1 MPRRL
6 NAIRYGQRQRWADT
20 YQGWR
25 DGHAGIPERPSRP
38 GPVTTPH
45 REALIRLAQDAFA
58 REHLEYRT
66 SVAEPHRQLE
76 AGRSRLTAAKSA
88 LAWAESAAR
97 PDLRELTGPETTRRR
112 LGEDRHPESVIVQRR
127 LRERVKL
134 RARTRAEVARAQS
147 TVSTIEGEVA
157 RAEEEARQQHDAAV
171 VRVRRIHE
179 YIHRRLAVYRRA
191 LVRAHPDGAW
201 VNWALSVQT
210 PEIPTWALPDAYLPE
225 RAAFR
230 DQAREEPPDQPAEA
244 DEKTPSTIELNHDVT
259 RFGSA
264 PAPAETGEIGYVT
277 LDGPLAA
284 PWHFTIIKTG
294 HGLQLRTRGYDH
306 GPYIAGEPVREADL
320 PPGAFFDFGERRYTV
335 LDPGHLSVEE
345 LPDRILIAADLGAAT
360 DGKPRLSRMSF
371 VHRENRL
378 LAVLGPSGAGKSSL
392 CFALLG
398 ELPVQ
403 PGGRLF
409 FRKMPMDTHLKQIR
423 DQVSFVPQ
431 ETGTQPTLHMS
442 LTVEATLRYGFNLRS
457 PRKQDRDKRIDAVLR
472 AVDLT
477 GQRHQLL
484 CTLSGGQLRRVS
496 IALELLT
503 KQPLLMLDEPTSGLD
518 ASMDRQIMKILRD
531 HAESGHTVIVVTHS
545 TEHLSEAHEILV
557 VVAGGTPAYFGPPR
571 QIRKQLN
578 FKAYADLMS
587 SLLNEAERDEYV
599 KKYRAG
605 AMVKE
610 AMRAADDV
618 GREITEQAAT
628 RPQPRRLTNRSFRAM
643 SRQFLVLVRRQCA
656 LLANGGKKNTD
667 PTWWQ
672 QIMNARFVLVPLL
685 VAMGSAALAALVA
698 GSPGLGAVPSL
709 VGPTA
714 LALLTTLCV
723 LSGQALTYSD
733 VIGEFEIIRREY
745 RAGVGVL
752 PALTAKWVVYAVLA
766 VSQAGLITVV
776 FCWFPDRAPQ
786 RSVWLGPETDLF
798 FGLAALSV
806 AAMTLG
812 ILVSTLFTKLEH
824 AVAMITATSIAQIAL
839 NGVTAALATI
849 SATSVLAGALPD
861 RWGLAAAASSMDL
874 RGINQGRPTQ
884 VSADALWAHS
894 TGQWLQDLGGM
905 GGLSLVFFG
914 LAIWRLHTR
923 LRPRTSAPAR
933 GPAWVRWPRSK
944 PQPAPTHDPIRRA
957 R

>member
-1 MPRRL
+1 MSGRL
-6 NAIRYGQRQRWADT
+6 NAIRYGQWQRWADT

-25 DGHAGIPERPSRP
+25 DGHAGVPERPNRP

-45 REALIRLAQDAFA
+45 RESLIRLAQDAFA
-58 REHLEYRT
+58 REHLEYQK
-66 SVAEPHRQLE
+66 SVAEPHRQIE
-76 AGRSRLTAAKSA
+76 AGRSRLAAAKSA

-97 PDLRELTGPETTRRR
+97 LDLRELTGPETRRRR

-134 RARTRAEVARAQS
+134 RARARAEVARAQS

-157 RAEEEARQQHDAAV
+157 RAEEAAEQHHEAAV
-171 VRVRRIHE
+171 VRVQRIHQ

-230 DQAREEPPDQPAEA
+230 AQATQEPPDQPPTEA
-244 DEKTPSTIELNHDVT
+244 DEAPSTIALNHDVT

-264 PAPAETGEIGYVT
+264 PAPAESGEIGYET

-284 PWHFTIIKTG
+284 PWHFTIIKTAN
-294 HGLQLRTRGYDH
+294 GLRLRTRGYDH

-320 PPGAFFDFGERRYTV
+320 LPGDFFDFGERRYAM
-335 LDPGHLSVEE
+335 LDGSNLSVEE
-345 LPDRILIAADLGAAT
+345 LPDRILIAADLGAMT
-360 DGKPRLSRMSF
+360 DGRPRLSGMSF
-371 VHRENRL
+371 VQRENRL

-457 PRKQDRDKRIDAVLR
+457 PDKQDRDERIEAVLED
-472 AVDLT
+472 VYMT
-477 GQRHQLL
+477 GRRHQLL
-484 CTLSGGQLRRVS
+484 RTLSGGQLRRVS

-503 KQPLLMLDEPTSGLD
+503 EQPLLMLDEPTSGLD
-518 ASMDRQIMKILRD
+518 ASMDRQIMEILRK
-531 HAESGHTVIVVTHS
+531 HAENGHTVIVVTHS

-557 VVAGGTPAYFGPPR
+557 VVEGGTPAYFGPPR

-587 SLLNEAERDEYV
+587 WLLDEEKRAEYV
-599 KKYRAG
+599 NKYRAG

-610 AMRAADDV
+610 AMRAADGV
-618 GREITEQAAT
+618 ARETTAQAT
-628 RPQPRRLTNRSFRAM
+628 RRQSRRLTNRSFRAVL
-643 SRQFLVLVRRQCA
+643 RQFLVLVRRQCA
-656 LLANGGKKNTD
+656 LLATGGKKNTD

-672 QIMNARFVLVPLL
+672 QIMNARLVLIPLL

-698 GSPGLGAVPSL
+698 GSPGLGAVPSE

-733 VIGEFEIIRREY
+733 VISEFEIIRREY

-766 VSQAGLITVV
+766 ISQAGLITVV

-786 RSVWLGPETDLF
+786 RSVWLGPEIDLF
-798 FGLAALSV
+798 LGLAALSV

-812 ILVSTLFTKLEH
+812 MLVSTLAAKLEH
-824 AVAMITATSIAQIAL
+824 AVALITATSIAQIAL

-849 SATSVLAGALPD
+849 SATSVLAAALPD
-861 RWGLAAAASSMDL
+861 RWGLAAVASSMDL

-884 VSADALWAHS
+884 VGADALWTHS
-894 TGQWLQDLGGM
+894 LGQWLQDLGGLA
-905 GGLSLVFFG
+905 GLSLVFFV

-923 LRPRTSAPAR
+923 LRPQSSAHAR
-933 GPAWVRWPRSK
+933 GRAWVRWPSSK
-944 PQPAPTHDPIRRA
+944 PHARPA
-957 R
+957 

>member
-1 MPRRL
+1 MSGRL
-6 NAIRYGQRQRWADT
+6 NAIRYGQWQRWADT

-25 DGHAGIPERPSRP
+25 DGHAGVPERPNRP

-45 REALIRLAQDAFA
+45 RESLIRLAQDAFA
-58 REHLEYRT
+58 REHLEYQK
-66 SVAEPHRQLE
+66 SVAEPHRQIE

-97 PDLRELTGPETTRRR
+97 PDLRELTGPETRRRR

-134 RARTRAEVARAQS
+134 RARARAEVARAQS

-157 RAEEEARQQHDAAV
+157 RAEEAAEQDHDAAV
-171 VRVRRIHE
+171 VRVQRIHQ

-230 DQAREEPPDQPAEA
+230 ARATQEPPDQPADEA
-244 DEKTPSTIELNHDVT
+244 DEKTLSTIELSHEVT

-264 PAPAETGEIGYVT
+264 PAPPESGEIGYVT

-284 PWHFTIIKTG
+284 PWHFTIIKTAK
-294 HGLQLRTRGYDH
+294 GLQLRTRGYDH
-306 GPYIAGEPVREADL
+306 GPYMAGEPVGEADL
-320 PPGAFFDFGERRYTV
+320 LPGDFFDFGDRRYTM
-335 LDPGHLSVEE
+335 LDASHLSVEE
-345 LPDRILIAADLGAAT
+345 LPDRILIAADLRATT
-360 DGKPRLSRMSF
+360 DGKPRLSSMSF
-371 VHRENRL
+371 VQRENTL

-403 PGGRLF
+403 LGGRLF

-457 PRKQDRDKRIDAVLR
+457 PAKQDRDKRIEAVLR

-477 GQRHQLL
+477 DQRHQLL
-484 CTLSGGQLRRVS
+484 RTLSGGQFRRVS

-518 ASMDRQIMKILRD
+518 ASMDRQIMKILRE
-531 HAESGHTVIVVTHS
+531 HAENGHTVIVVTHS

-557 VVAGGTPAYFGPPR
+557 VVKGGTPAYFGPPR

-587 SLLNEAERDEYV
+587 WLLDEAKRDEYV

-610 AMRAADDV
+610 AIRAAAGV
-618 GREITEQAAT
+618 AREIAGQAAT
-628 RPQPRRLTNRSFRAM
+628 RHQPRRLTNRSSRAAL
-643 SRQFLVLVRRQCA
+643 RQFRVLVRRQCT
-656 LLANGGKKNTD
+656 LLASGGKKNPD

-698 GSPGLGAVPSL
+698 GSPGLGAVPSV

-752 PALTAKWVVYAVLA
+752 PTLTAKWVVYAVMA

-776 FCWFPDRAPQ
+776 FCWFPHRAPQ
-786 RSVWLGPETDLF
+786 RSVLLGPETDLF
-798 FGLAALSV
+798 LGLAALSV
-806 AAMTLG
+806 SAMTLG
-812 ILVSTLFTKLEH
+812 MLVSTLFTKLEH

-839 NGVTAALATI
+839 NGVTSALATI
-849 SATSVLAGALPD
+849 SFTSVVAEVLPD

-874 RGINQGRPTQ
+874 RGINQGRPTR
-884 VSADALWAHS
+884 VSPDALWAHS
-894 TGQWLQDLGGM
+894 TGQWLQDLGGL

-923 LRPRTSAPAR
+923 LRPQSSAHAR
-933 GPAWVRWPRSK
+933 GRAWVRWPRSK
-944 PQPAPTHDPIRRA
+944 PHARPA
-957 R
+957 